1 MFDVGFFE
9 IIVIAVV
16 ILIVLGPERLPEA
29 AKKMAFFI
37 RKIRSWV
44 YSIKAE
50 MNLQDDSYDS
60 FREAKREFTDFKTD
74 MRQFGGDV
82 MHDLGNDKKGNA
94 QQVKE
99 VKETENVETE
109 TVKKATAEK

>member
-1 MFDVGFFE
+1 MFDIGFFE

-50 MNLQDDSYDS
+50 S
-60 FREAKREFTDFKTD
+60 EAKREFTDFKTD
-74 MRQFGGDV
+74 MKQFGGDV
-82 MHDLGNDKKGNA
+82 MHDLGSDKNLKA
-94 QQVKE
+94 EQEKE
-99 VKETENVETE
+99 VKAAKDTT
-109 TVKKATAEK
+109 KK

>member
-1 MFDVGFFE
+1 MFDIGFFE

-74 MRQFGGDV
+74 MKQFGGDV
-82 MHDLGNDKKGNA
+82 MHDLGSDKNLKA
-94 QQVKE
+94 EQEKE
-99 VKETENVETE
+99 VKAAKDTT
-109 TVKKATAEK
+109 KK